1 MILLLLKPLDFQV
14 KQGVVHILLQLEKGT
29 YTELCQKCGR
39 LLSTFH
45 QIVVIFLKI
54 VLFHSTISIQYV
66 NYSLHINSLK
76 KTVTTFLSPNDR
88 LTILCFSIFVR
99 KMLILL

>member
-29 YTELCQKCGR
+29 YTELGQKCGR

-45 QIVVIFLKI
+45 QIVVIF
-54 VLFHSTISIQYV
+54 
-66 NYSLHINSLK
+66 
-76 KTVTTFLSPNDR
+76 
-88 LTILCFSIFVR
+88 
-99 KMLILL
+99 